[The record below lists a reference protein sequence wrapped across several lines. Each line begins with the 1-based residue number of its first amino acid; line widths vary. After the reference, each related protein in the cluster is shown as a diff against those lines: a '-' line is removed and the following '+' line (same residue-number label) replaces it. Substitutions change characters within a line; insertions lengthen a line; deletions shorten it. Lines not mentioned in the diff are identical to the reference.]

1 MGPTPTTGLR
11 TMRRATPAMILISL
25 ASVAFVG
32 VAAAMGPIVAL
43 AALAAVGTAL
53 AVLVRPLNAALI
65 LVGVVPAIS
74 GLQRGLPVPGL
85 RLSEAVI
92 VGLSAVVLVTADRR
106 DAAPWGR
113 LDWLALGY
121 AVTTAILG
129 IGNLLARGDLT
140 TDSLGQALGPFQFVL
155 LYRATVTALSSPGE
169 CRMALR
175 FLLLASIPVSL
186 VTTAQGLGLGSDIF
200 FQATGFDRAADPG
213 RAAGPFPHWH
223 ELGGFTLQIVL
234 LSVAVW
240 LSGSQR
246 VLPQWMVVA
255 VMALA
260 TLALIQTATLAP
272 IIGAVVGALALSVW
286 YGRMGGFALW
296 VGGFAVAGVL
306 LFGSLFS
313 ARLDQQYNPA
323 PGREDTGIVPYTLA
337 YRYEVWT
344 EQYLPAAA
352 QHLTTGYGPGTPPEV
367 TWGYTESTY
376 IEMLIRGGL
385 PLLLV
390 FVALMWAFM
399 SVALRGTRAHDPD
412 HRALGRTM
420 VLVSALLVPLQ
431 FVAPYLVLVGAP
443 HVLWALFGVLVG
455 WRKSEARR

>member
-1 MGPTPTTGLR
+1 MT
-11 TMRRATPAMILISL
+11 LISL
-25 ASVAFVG
+25 ASVAFAG
-32 VAAAMGPIVAL
+32 AAAAMGPIVAL

-53 AVLVRPLNAALI
+53 AALVRPFIAALI

-85 RLSEAVI
+85 RLSEVAI

-113 LDWLALGY
+113 LDWLTLGY
-121 AVTTAILG
+121 ALTTAILG
-129 IGNLLARGDLT
+129 IGNTLARGDPLT
-140 TDSLGQALGPFQFVL
+140 DNLGEALGPFQFLL
-155 LYRATVTALSSPGE
+155 LYRATVTALNSSGE
-169 CRMALR
+169 CRIALR
-175 FLLLASIPVSL
+175 VLLLASIPVSL
-186 VTTAQGLGLGSDIF
+186 AATAQGLGLGSDIF
-200 FQATGFDRAADPG
+200 LQATGFDRAAEPG
-213 RAAGPFPHWH
+213 RATGPFPHWH
-223 ELGGFTLQIVL
+223 ELGGFMFQIVL

-246 VLPQWMVVA
+246 ILPQWMVVGA
-255 VMALA
+255 MALA
-260 TLALIQTATLAP
+260 TLAVIQTATLGP
-272 IIGAVVGALALSVW
+272 IIAAVVGALALSVW

-296 VGGFAVAGVL
+296 VAAFAVAGAL

-313 ARLDQQYNPA
+313 ARLDQQYKPP
-323 PGREDTGIVPYTLA
+323 PGREATGIVPYTLA

-352 QHLTTGYGPGTPPEV
+352 QRLTTGYGPGTPPEV
-367 TWGYTESTY
+367 TWDYTESTY

-390 FVALMWAFM
+390 FVGLMWAFV
-399 SVALRGTRAHDPD
+399 SVAVRATRAHDPD

-420 VLVSALLVPLQ
+420 VLVTALYVPLQ
-431 FVAPYLVLVGAP
+431 LVAPYLVLVGAP

-455 WRKSEARR
+455 WRKSETRP